1 MALMVALG
9 HGNISIVSLGKV
21 CMGKVLVIAVSLVV
35 MAWNLSLDG
44 WIVQFHVF
52 LDVFLSVD

>member
-1 MALMVALG
+1 MALKVALG
-9 HGNISIVSLGKV
+9 HGKNGIVSLGKV

-44 WIVQFHVF
+44 QIVQFHVF
-52 LDVFLSVD
+52 LDVFLSAD